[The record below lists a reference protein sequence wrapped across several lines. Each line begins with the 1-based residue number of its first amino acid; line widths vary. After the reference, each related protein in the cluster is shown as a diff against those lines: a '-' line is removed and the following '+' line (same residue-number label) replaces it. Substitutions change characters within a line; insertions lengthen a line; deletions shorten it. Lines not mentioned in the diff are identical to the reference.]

1 VSWSIVRVQ
10 VHTTEELR
18 RVLELPEEL
27 LDPSAVLLG
36 INNRDLQTFKVSLD
50 NTAAIMGS
58 EAGQQVRALCTGIS
72 HAWCA
77 VTACLRAYKH
87 IVSLRWSSGM
97 PLLPS
102 SSAPVLNGDST
113 THPP

>member
-1 VSWSIVRVQ
+1 MDSCGADASAALKRAGASCAQ
-10 VHTTEELR
+10 VHTVEELR

-58 EAGQQVRALCTGIS
+58 EAGQQVGLTALLSRVRG
-72 HAWCA
+72 
-77 VTACLRAYKH
+77 V
-87 IVSLRWSSGM
+87 
-97 PLLPS
+97 
-102 SSAPVLNGDST
+102 
-113 THPP
+113 